1 MWQVARGSLRRLR
14 RLTLNAWPGPKICLP
29 FSQMPLSYII
39 LFSVGLY
46 HSPTCVG
53 LSTAK
58 EVPSK
63 TTAIRVVTAQQPNL
77 MTVRVSDDMRAA
89 AARGVPARTWRGE
102 ACGLTRAMLTSGGL
116 ALVAAGFAAAPF
128 PAPARESF

>member
-1 MWQVARGSLRRLR
+1 MWR
-14 RLTLNAWPGPKICLP
+14 P
-29 FSQMPLSYII
+29 FCQMPLSYII

-63 TTAIRVVTAQQPNL
+63 MTEMRVVMAQHPSL
-77 MTVRVSDDMRAA
+77 RAERDSDMLPCE
-89 AARGVPARTWRGE
+89 PAR
-102 ACGLTRAMLTSGGL
+102 
-116 ALVAAGFAAAPF
+116 V
-128 PAPARESF
+128 